1 MRNNEDVADPSSGFF
16 LSPPASKRNDIS
28 RSCQSDGDERFDCT
42 PWHEVPRAAPRRAA
56 PP

>member
-16 LSPPASKRNDIS
+16 FFSLSLSASKRNDIS

-42 PWHEVPRAAPRRAA
+42 PWHEVPRAAP
-56 PP
+56 P